1 MKRMLL
7 TVLVVTVASL
17 AAFRWAQARPQA
29 TLDPLKVAP
38 ETHTLVFENQFVRVL
53 EVRVPPGNTEPWHE
67 HSRRVVVYLTDFH
80 TRVTEK
86 GGKPQDTLRK
96 KGLVRWSEPTVHQ
109 VENIGTTE
117 GHVINVELK

>member
-7 TVLVVTVASL
+7 TVLVL
-17 AAFRWAQARPQA
+17 AGALLAGFRWAQARPQS
-29 TLDPLKVAP
+29 LDPVKVAP
-38 ETHTLVFENQFVRVL
+38 ETHKLVFENQFVRVL
-53 EVRVPPGNTEPWHE
+53 EVRVPPGKAEPWHE
-67 HSRRVVVYLTDFH
+67 HPRRVVVYLSDFH

-109 VENIGTTE
+109 VENVGTTE